1 MSAPAG
7 NEFWKQRSTHG
18 RDTLFASPTLLWEAA
33 CEYFQWC
40 TDNPIVD
47 PRSFGGKQAI
57 QRPFT
62 MQGLCLFLDCST
74 GYFRTFKATQ
84 DQKEDFLAIILRIE
98 ETIYQ
103 QKFENAAIG
112 VYNQNII
119 ARDLGLV
126 EKTESKVAAK
136 IDTEEIDYTQLSESA
151 LEEIAN
157 AKPSKG
163 ESGVMP
169 A

>member
-1 MSAPAG
+1 MGAPKG
-7 NEFWKQRSTHG
+7 NKFWEQRSKHG
-18 RDTLFASPTLLWEAA
+18 RDTLFASATLLWEAA
-33 CEYFQWC
+33 KEYFEWC
-40 TDNPIVD
+40 EDNPIVD

-62 MQGLCLFLDCST
+62 MQGLCSYLDCDTS
-74 GYFRTFKATQ
+74 YFRHFKATQ
-84 DQKEDFLAIILRIE
+84 DQKEDFITIIKRIE
-98 ETIYQ
+98 EVIYQ

-126 EKTESKVAAK
+126 ERSESKLEAK
-136 IDTEEIDYTQLSESA
+136 IDTEEIDYSQLSESA

-157 AKPSKG
+157 AKPNKG
-163 ESGVMP
+163 ESRTMQ

>member
-1 MSAPAG
+1 MSAPKG
-7 NEFWKQRSTHG
+7 NKFWEQRSTHG
-18 RDTLFASPTLLWEAA
+18 RETLFASPLLLWEAA
-33 CEYFQWC
+33 KEYFEWC
-40 TDNPIVD
+40 EENPITD
-47 PRSFGGKQAI
+47 PRSFGGKQQI

-62 MQGLCLFLDCST
+62 MQGLCSYLDCST

-84 DQKEDFLAIILRIE
+84 DQKKDFLAIIERIE
-98 ETIYQ
+98 EAIYQ

-126 EKTESKVAAK
+126 ERSESKVEAK
-136 IDTEEIDYTQLSESA
+136 IDTEEIDYSQLSESA

-157 AKPSKG
+157 AKPRKG
-163 ESGVMP
+163 ESGTMQ

>member
-1 MSAPAG
+1 MAAPSG
-7 NEFWKQRSTHG
+7 NKFWEQRSTHG
-18 RDTLFASPTLLWEAA
+18 RDTLFASPLLLWEAA
-33 CEYFQWC
+33 KEYFEWC
-40 TDNPIVD
+40 EDNPIID

-62 MQGLCLFLDCST
+62 MQGLCSYLDCST

-84 DQKEDFLAIILRIE
+84 DQKQDFLAIILRIE

-126 EKTESKVAAK
+126 ERLESKIAAK
-136 IDTEEIDYTQLSESA
+136 IDAEEIDYDQLSDAA

-157 AKPSKG
+157 AKPKQG
-163 ESGVMP
+163 TGKTL
-169 A
+169 

>member
-1 MSAPAG
+1 MGTIKG
-7 NEFWKQRSTHG
+7 NRFWEQRSTHG
-18 RDTLFASPTLLWEAA
+18 RDTLFASPALLWEAA
-33 CEYFQWC
+33 KEYFEWC
-40 TDNPIVD
+40 VDNPIVD

-62 MQGLCLFLDCST
+62 MQGLCSYLDCST

-84 DQKEDFLAIILRIE
+84 DQKKDFLAIITRIE
-98 ETIYQ
+98 ETVYQ

-126 EKTESKVAAK
+126 EKSESKVEAK
-136 IDTEEIDYTQLSESA
+136 LDTEQIDYSQLSESA

-157 AKPSKG
+157 ARSIKG
-163 ESGVMP
+163 ISGTLP

>member
-1 MSAPAG
+1 MSAPSG
-7 NEFWKQRSTHG
+7 NRFWEQRSTHG
-18 RDTLFASPTLLWEAA
+18 REMLFASPTLLWEAA

-40 TDNPIVD
+40 EDNPIID

-84 DQKEDFLAIILRIE
+84 DQKQDFLAIILRIE
-98 ETIYQ
+98 ETVYQ

-126 EKTESKVAAK
+126 EKSESKLEAK
-136 IDTEEIDYTQLSESA
+136 IDTEEIDYSQLSESA

-157 AKPSKG
+157 AKPNKG
-163 ESGVMP
+163 ESGTLP